1 MDPAIPFYD
10 QMNEL
15 KCCVIIPTY
24 NNRKT
29 LQGVIEGVLQYTKN
43 IIVIN
48 DGATDSTRMILSGYP
63 ELKVIHLE
71 HNRGKGNALRLG
83 FGKAL
88 SLGYDHAITID
99 SDGQHFPEDIPVFI
113 EYLKEAGEDVL
124 LIGSR
129 NMQQEGIPKKSSFG
143 NTFSNFWFW
152 FETGNKLDDTQS
164 GYRLYPLHKIPTTFY
179 TRKFEFEI
187 EIIVRSAWKGVPV
200 KNIGIQVW
208 YDLKDRVSH
217 FRPFKDFTRISI
229 LNTVLVFISIF
240 YVRPRDFFRKIKKK
254 GCKKFFFEN
263 ILESGDSPLKKALS
277 ITLGVF
283 IGIAPFWGFQ
293 TVLVLFLAYLLRLN
307 KVIAFAFSNVSFPPF
322 IPFIIYGSLEIGSF
336 FVPRTTPV
344 LGDATSTMAIIRQ
357 NLFQYITGSFILASV
372 MSALF
377 GAVGYII
384 LTFFS
389 PKSPKPLRNA

>member
-1 MDPAIPFYD
+1 M
-10 QMNEL
+10 
-15 KCCVIIPTY
+15 
-24 NNRKT
+24 KT
-29 LQGVIEGVLQYTKN
+29 
-43 IIVIN
+43 
-48 DGATDSTRMILSGYP
+48 
-63 ELKVIHLE
+63 
-71 HNRGKGNALRLG
+71 
-83 FGKAL
+83 
-88 SLGYDHAITID
+88 
-99 SDGQHFPEDIPVFI
+99 
-113 EYLKEAGEDVL
+113 
-124 LIGSR
+124 
-129 NMQQEGIPKKSSFG
+129 
-143 NTFSNFWFW
+143 
-152 FETGNKLDDTQS
+152 
-164 GYRLYPLHKIPTTFY
+164 
-179 TRKFEFEI
+179 
-187 EIIVRSAWKGVPV
+187 
-200 KNIGIQVW
+200 
-208 YDLKDRVSH
+208 
-217 FRPFKDFTRISI
+217 
-229 LNTVLVFISIF
+229 NTVFKILI
-240 YVRPRDFFRKIKKK
+240 RDFFRKIKKK